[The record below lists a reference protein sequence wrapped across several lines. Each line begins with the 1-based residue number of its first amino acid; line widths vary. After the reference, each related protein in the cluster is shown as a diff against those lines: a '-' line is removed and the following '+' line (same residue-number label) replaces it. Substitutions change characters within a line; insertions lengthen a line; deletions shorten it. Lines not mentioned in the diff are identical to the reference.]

1 MPTGYTQQIIDGTV
15 KTPKEFL
22 HLCLRNFGVCVS
34 MRDMPFDSQ
43 GDYTPYIKKFYQD
56 SMDYHAKALENA
68 KAEYERVINLSDDD
82 FYEMYV
88 ERFSHN
94 REYYQDTID
103 YHAKA
108 LENAKAE
115 YERVINLSDDDFY
128 KMYVERFSHNR
139 ENYQK
144 RLDEIMNHNAQYQ
157 SFYDAIKNWDCS
169 EEFNNIKKFA
179 LDQIDISKEDEDYY
193 ADELSKKM
201 LTKEEFISGGKNE
214 YEEDL
219 LKNAISDIS
228 YHQKELDTEIK
239 TMNNVLAFYESFRK
253 EIEKL

>member
-34 MRDMPFDSQ
+34 MRDVPFNESQ
-43 GDYTPYIKKFYQD
+43 VDYTEYIKKYYQD
-56 SMDYHAKALENA
+56 TMGYYTKALENA
-68 KAEYERVINLSDDD
+68 KKEYARISNLSDDD
-82 FYEMYV
+82 FYE
-88 ERFSHN
+88 
-94 REYYQDTID
+94 
-103 YHAKA
+103 
-108 LENAKAE
+108 
-115 YERVINLSDDDFY
+115 
-128 KMYVERFSHNR
+128 MYVERFSHNR

-169 EEFNNIKKFA
+169 EEFSNIKKFA
-179 LDQIDISKEDEDYY
+179 LDQIDISKEAEDYY
-193 ADELSKKM
+193 ADELSKEM
-201 LTKEEFISGGKNE
+201 LTKEEFISNGKSK

-219 LKNAISDIS
+219 LNATESDIK
-228 YHQKELDTEIK
+228 YNQERLDEITK
-239 TMNNVLAFYESFRK
+239 NMNDALAFYERFKK

>member
-56 SMDYHAKALENA
+56 SMDYHTKALENA

-94 REYYQDTID
+94 REYYQ
-103 YHAKA
+103 
-108 LENAKAE
+108 
-115 YERVINLSDDDFY
+115 ERTD
-128 KMYVERFSHNR
+128 KTKK
-139 ENYQK
+139 Q
-144 RLDEIMNHNAQYQ
+144 NAQYQ

-169 EEFNNIKKFA
+169 EEFSNIKKFA
-179 LDQIDISKEDEDYY
+179 LDQIDISKEAEDYY
-193 ADELSKKM
+193 ADELSKEM
-201 LTKEEFISGGKNE
+201 LTKDEFISNGKSK

-219 LKNAISDIS
+219 LKNAISNIS
-228 YHQKELDTEIK
+228 YHQKELDEITK
-239 TMNNVLAFYESFRK
+239 KMNDTLAFYERFKK

>member
-1 MPTGYTQQIIDGTV
+1 MPTGYTQPIIDGTV

-22 HLCLRNFGVCVS
+22 HLCLRNFGICIS
-34 MRDMPFDSQ
+34 MRDMPFDASQ
-43 GDYTPYIKKFYQD
+43 KDYTKCIKKYYQD
-56 SMDYHAKALENA
+56 AMGYHAKALENA
-68 KAEYERVINLSDDD
+68 NAEYERVINLSDDEL
-82 FYEMYV
+82 YEMYV
-88 ERFSHN
+88 ERFSDN
-94 REYYQDTID
+94 RNY
-103 YHAKA
+103 
-108 LENAKAE
+108 
-115 YERVINLSDDDFY
+115 
-128 KMYVERFSHNR
+128 
-139 ENYQK
+139 YQK
-144 RLDEIMNHNAQYQ
+144 RTDEVKKQNAQYQ

>member
-94 REYYQDTID
+94 REYYQERTDK
-103 YHAKA
+103 AK
-108 LENAKAE
+108 K
-115 YERVINLSDDDFY
+115 
-128 KMYVERFSHNR
+128 
-139 ENYQK
+139 Q
-144 RLDEIMNHNAQYQ
+144 NAQYQ

-169 EEFNNIKKFA
+169 EEFDNIKKFA
-179 LDQIDISKEDEDYY
+179 LDQIDISKDDEDYY
-193 ADELSKKM
+193 ADELSKEM
-201 LTKEEFISGGKNE
+201 LTKEEFISNGKSK

-219 LKNAISDIS
+219 LKQAKWNID
-228 YHQKELDTEIK
+228 YHQEQLDEITK
-239 TMNNVLAFYESFRK
+239 KMNDTLAFYKRFRK

>member
-94 REYYQDTID
+94 REYYQ
-103 YHAKA
+103 
-108 LENAKAE
+108 
-115 YERVINLSDDDFY
+115 ERTDKTKKQNT
-128 KMYVERFSHNR
+128 
-139 ENYQK
+139 
-144 RLDEIMNHNAQYQ
+144 QYQ

-169 EEFNNIKKFA
+169 EEFSSIKKFA
-179 LDQIDISKEDEDYY
+179 LDQIDISKEAEDYY
-193 ADELSKKM
+193 ADELSKEM
-201 LTKEEFISGGKNE
+201 LTKEEFISNGKSK

-219 LKNAISDIS
+219 LKNAISNIS
-228 YHQKELDTEIK
+228 YHQKELDEITK
-239 TMNNVLAFYESFRK
+239 KMNDTLAFYERFKK

>member
-1 MPTGYTQQIIDGTV
+1 MTTGYTQQIIDGTV

-22 HLCLRNFGVCVS
+22 HLCLRNFGVCIS
-34 MRDMPFDSQ
+34 MRDESFNIQ
-43 GDYTPYIKKFYQD
+43 GDYTEYIKKYYQD
-56 SMDYHAKALENA
+56 TIGYLNKALENA
-68 KAEYERVINLSDDD
+68 KKEYARISNLSDDD
-82 FYEMYV
+82 LYEMYV
-88 ERFSHN
+88 KKF
-94 REYYQDTID
+94 T
-103 YHAKA
+103 
-108 LENAKAE
+108 
-115 YERVINLSDDDFY
+115 DDKNY
-128 KMYVERFSHNR
+128 
-139 ENYQK
+139 YQK
-144 RLDEIMNHNAQYQ
+144 RTDVTKKQNAKYQ

-169 EEFNNIKKFA
+169 EEFSNIKKFA

-214 YEEDL
+214 YEENL

>member
-34 MRDMPFDSQ
+34 MRDVPFNESQ
-43 GDYTPYIKKFYQD
+43 VDYTEYIKK
-56 SMDYHAKALENA
+56 
-68 KAEYERVINLSDDD
+68 
-82 FYEMYV
+82 
-88 ERFSHN
+88 
-94 REYYQDTID
+94 YYQDTID

-157 SFYDAIKNWDCS
+157 SFYDAIKD
-169 EEFNNIKKFA
+169 
-179 LDQIDISKEDEDYY
+179 
-193 ADELSKKM
+193 
-201 LTKEEFISGGKNE
+201 GG
-214 YEEDL
+214 
-219 LKNAISDIS
+219 
-228 YHQKELDTEIK
+228 
-239 TMNNVLAFYESFRK
+239 
-253 EIEKL
+253 